1 MDAET
6 QSTGAPGARH
16 HLKLKLASVS
26 RWIHI
31 YLSMASFA
39 ILAFFAITGLTL
51 NHADAFSSKR
61 SKTVSIKG
69 KVDLEWVKP
78 GKTEVARL
86 ELVEFLRKTHGVQAV
101 LSDFRSEDTQCA
113 LSFRGPGYS
122 ADVFVS
128 RDDGSYELNE
138 TRLGWIAVIND
149 LHKGR
154 DTGRVWSW
162 VIDASAVLMTVVSLS
177 GLALLAFIKR
187 RRLSGAIAC
196 LIGGLVCWVIYLFWV
211 P

>member
-6 QSTGAPGARH
+6 QSTGAPGSRH

-61 SKTVSIKG
+61 SRTITLQGRVTP
-69 KVDLEWVKP
+69 DWVKT
-78 GKTEVARL
+78 GKPEVARL
-86 ELVEFLRKTHGVQAV
+86 ELVEFFRNTHGVRAA
-101 LSDFRSEDTQCA
+101 LADFRTEDAQCA

-122 ADVFVS
+122 ADAFIN
-128 RDDGSYELNE
+128 RENATYEWNE

-162 VIDASAVLMTVVSLS
+162 VIDASAVLMILVSIS
-177 GLALLAFIKR
+177 GLVLMAFVR
-187 RRLSGAIAC
+187 RRRVSGAIAC
-196 LIGGLVCWVIYLFWV
+196 LLGAVVCWVIYKVWV